1 MNVGTKSLLFG
12 VHQFLWHPWTVGRA
26 YRHIHGVWPMFDEWL
41 CILVHD
47 WGYWGCPNMDG
58 EEGRRHPERGALIAG
73 ILVYFWYRLRFIW
86 WNRPTANSKHRIAM
100 MYADEAFNK
109 TIAHSSHYARMRG
122 LKPSALYLPDKA
134 SILFEPCWWYL
145 LRAKLSGEVYEYI
158 DNSPLAKLPLA
169 GAVRAEAWYL
179 WYRRKVQEK
188 LT

>member
-58 EEGRRHPERGALIAG
+58 EEGRRHPEHGAAIAEW
-73 ILVYFWYRLRFIW
+73 LVYFWYRLRGYHP
-86 WNRPTANSKHRIAM
+86 RVSHL
-100 MYADEAFNK
+100 YALEAFDR
-109 TIAHSSHYARMRG
+109 TIAHSSHYARMRS

-158 DNSPLAKLPLA
+158 DNSPFA
-169 GAVRAEAWYL
+169 GTNVHPIVWYL
-179 WYRRKVQEK
+179 WYRRQVLKKWRNHVDAN
-188 LT
+188 